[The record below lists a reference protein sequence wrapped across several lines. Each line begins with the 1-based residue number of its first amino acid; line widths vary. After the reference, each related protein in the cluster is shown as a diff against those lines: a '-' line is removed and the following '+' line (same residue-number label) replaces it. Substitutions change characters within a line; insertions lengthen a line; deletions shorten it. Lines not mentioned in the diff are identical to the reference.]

1 MMFKPAGGGEAG
13 QSCACREYMGCEE
26 GNGRYDIMVF
36 KASWKQWVFHISV
49 GFLESKVQSEED
61 SSWASRNAQ
70 FPCNFD
76 WLKPLVVESK
86 AHQLLSLP
94 AHIFVGGQPGN

>member
-1 MMFKPAGGGEAG
+1 MTQNLVNNSDISTAIGRPSTIGPWSNWMMFKPAGGGEAG

-49 GFLESKVQSEED
+49 GFLESKV
-61 SSWASRNAQ
+61 
-70 FPCNFD
+70 
-76 WLKPLVVESK
+76 
-86 AHQLLSLP
+86 
-94 AHIFVGGQPGN
+94 